1 VVRLELPELGG
12 GGGVGGGRWW
22 MSAVEGRKQAGKGE
36 EEWWWGICVC
46 MKELGICVQELTIF
60 RLRKI

>member
-1 VVRLELPELGG
+1 MRLELPELGG

-36 EEWWWGICVC
+36 EE
-46 MKELGICVQELTIF
+46 
-60 RLRKI
+60 R